1 MLVLKGELIPYSA
14 VSSRW
19 DGAGLK
25 AGEMVEDPMSG
36 AMMSSPPRA
45 VTVSVLCLGVAA
57 ISFGS
62 IFVRLC
68 EAPSLIIAAY
78 RLLIATFVLVPF
90 QISRPVAVQGVQSQR
105 KAIYYLLAGI
115 FLALH
120 FATWIASLKYT
131 SVASSV
137 VLVTANPLFVA
148 LFSWWFLREGISRR
162 AIIGI
167 LVAVAGGILIARAD
181 TGIGHDT
188 LKGDALALL
197 GAIMMAGYL
206 LTGRVIRVVTPLPQY
221 VFRVYGVAAG
231 LLALFCVVT
240 EPNWIHYSGRTFLF
254 FALSALVPQ
263 SIGHTSLNWAL
274 RHFPAAIVAVCTLFE
289 PVGAS
294 LLALWVFGEIL
305 TPEKILGG
313 FIILAGIFL
322 SINEG
327 RSPKAS

>member
-1 MLVLKGELIPYSA
+1 
-14 VSSRW
+14 
-19 DGAGLK
+19 
-25 AGEMVEDPMSG
+25 
-36 AMMSSPPRA
+36 MSSPPRA
-45 VTVSVLCLGVAA
+45 VTASVLCLGVVA

-78 RLLIATFVLVPF
+78 RLSIATLVLVPF
-90 QISRPVAVQGVQSQR
+90 QVSKPGSSSAGQGQS
-105 KAIYYLLAGI
+105 KALYYLLAGI

-137 VLVTANPLFVA
+137 VLVNANPLFVA
-148 LFSWWFLREGISRR
+148 VFSWWFLREGISRR

-167 LVAVAGGILIARAD
+167 VVAVGGGILIARAD
-181 TGIGHDT
+181 VGIGRDT
-188 LKGDALALL
+188 LKGDALAVL

-206 LTGRVIRVVTPLPQY
+206 LTGRVIRRVTPLAQY
-221 VFRVYGVAAG
+221 VFRVYAVAAT
-231 LLALFCVVT
+231 LLVIISVLT
-240 EPNWIHYSGRTFLF
+240 EPNWIHFSGRTFLF

-274 RHFPAAIVAVCTLFE
+274 RYFPAAIVAVCTLLE

-294 LLALWVFGEIL
+294 LLALLIFKEIL
-305 TPEKILGG
+305 TPEKMLGG
-313 FIILAGIFL
+313 FIILVGIFL
-322 SINEG
+322 SISDS
-327 RSPKAS
+327 RSPKSSL

>member
-1 MLVLKGELIPYSA
+1 
-14 VSSRW
+14 
-19 DGAGLK
+19 
-25 AGEMVEDPMSG
+25 MST
-36 AMMSSPPRA
+36 PPRA
-45 VTVSVLCLGVAA
+45 LSLAVLCLGVLA

-78 RLLIATFVLVPF
+78 RLLIATVVLTPF
-90 QISRPVAVQGVQSQR
+90 QFSRPVVPQVAQLRNKG
-105 KAIYYLLAGI
+105 IYYLLAGI

-120 FATWIASLKYT
+120 FATWVASLKYT

-137 VLVTANPLFVA
+137 VLVTTNPLFVA

-162 AIIGI
+162 AMIGI
-167 LVAVAGGILIARAD
+167 LIAVAGGILIAQADVGLGRA
-181 TGIGHDT
+181 T

-206 LTGRVIRVVTPLPQY
+206 LIGRVIRQVTPLTQY
-221 VFRVYGVAAG
+221 VFRVYAAAAG
-231 LLALFCVVT
+231 VLVLLCLFA

-274 RHFPAAIVAVCTLFE
+274 RHFPATIVAVCTLLE

-294 LLALWVFGEIL
+294 LLALMLFREIL
-305 TPEKILGG
+305 TPEKMLGG
-313 FIILAGIFL
+313 VIILVGIFL
-322 SINEG
+322 SIRGARPAE
-327 RSPKAS
+327 AAL

>member
-1 MLVLKGELIPYSA
+1 MTKDSI
-14 VSSRW
+14 
-19 DGAGLK
+19 
-25 AGEMVEDPMSG
+25 SG
-36 AMMSSPPRA
+36 VITSSPPRA
-45 VTVSVLCLGVAA
+45 VTACVLCLGVVA

-68 EAPSLIIAAY
+68 EAPSLVIAAY
-78 RLLIATFVLVPF
+78 RLLIATIVLVPF
-90 QISRPVAVQGVQSQR
+90 QISRQRDRKGGQSQG
-105 KAIYYLLAGI
+105 KAVYYLLAGI

-137 VLVTANPLFVA
+137 VLVTANPIFVA

-181 TGIGHDT
+181 VGIGQDT

-197 GAIMMAGYL
+197 GAVMMAGYL
-206 LTGRVIRVVTPLPQY
+206 LTGRVIRSVTPLTQY
-221 VFRVYGVAAG
+221 VFRVYAVAAG
-231 LLALFCVVT
+231 VLVLFCT
-240 EPNWIHYSGRTFLF
+240 LREPNWVHYSGRTFLF
-254 FALSALVPQ
+254 FCLLALVPQ

-274 RHFPAAIVAVCTLFE
+274 RYFPAAIVAVCTLLE

-294 LLALWVFGEIL
+294 LLALLIFKEVL
-305 TPEKILGG
+305 TPEKVLGG
-313 FIILAGIFL
+313 FIILAGIYL
-322 SINEG
+322 SISDG
-327 RSPKAS
+327 RSMKSSV

>member
-1 MLVLKGELIPYSA
+1 
-14 VSSRW
+14 
-19 DGAGLK
+19 
-25 AGEMVEDPMSG
+25 
-36 AMMSSPPRA
+36 MSSPSRA
-45 VTVSVLCLGVAA
+45 VTASVLCLGVVA

-68 EAPSLIIAAY
+68 EAPSLVIAAY
-78 RLLIATFVLVPF
+78 RLLIASIVLVPF
-90 QISRPVAVQGVQSQR
+90 QFSRPAALGEGQSQS
-105 KAIYYLLAGI
+105 KAIYYLLAGT

-120 FATWIASLKYT
+120 FTTWIASLKYT

-167 LVAVAGGILIARAD
+167 LVAVAGGILVARAD
-181 TGIGHDT
+181 IGIGHDT

-197 GAIMMAGYL
+197 GAIMMAGYI
-206 LTGRVIRVVTPLPQY
+206 LTGRVIRSVTPLTRY
-221 VFRVYGVAAG
+221 VFRVYAAAG
-231 LLALFCVVT
+231 GLLVLLGVLT
-240 EPNWIHYSGRTFLF
+240 EPNWVHYSGRTFLF

-274 RHFPAAIVAVCTLFE
+274 RYFPAAVVAVCTLLE

-294 LLALWVFGEIL
+294 LLALLIFKEIL
-305 TPEKILGG
+305 TPEKVLGG
-313 FIILAGIFL
+313 FIILVGIFL
-322 SINEG
+322 SVSES
-327 RSPKAS
+327 RPAKASL